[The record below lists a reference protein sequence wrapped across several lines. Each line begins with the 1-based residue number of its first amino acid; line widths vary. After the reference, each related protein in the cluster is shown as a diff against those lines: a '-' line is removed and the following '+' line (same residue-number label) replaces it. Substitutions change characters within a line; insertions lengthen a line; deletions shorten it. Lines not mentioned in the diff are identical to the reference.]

1 MMKPV
6 PDEFYDEDQKL
17 MRLVLATGA
26 YDDIEDV
33 VRKNASK
40 EYRER
45 FFESQKHREE
55 LEKRGIL

>member
-17 MRLVLATGA
+17 MRLVLAIGA

-40 EYRER
+40 EYREW
-45 FFESQKHREE
+45 FFES
-55 LEKRGIL
+55 

>member
-40 EYRER
+40 EYREW

-55 LEKRGIL
+55 LEKKGIV